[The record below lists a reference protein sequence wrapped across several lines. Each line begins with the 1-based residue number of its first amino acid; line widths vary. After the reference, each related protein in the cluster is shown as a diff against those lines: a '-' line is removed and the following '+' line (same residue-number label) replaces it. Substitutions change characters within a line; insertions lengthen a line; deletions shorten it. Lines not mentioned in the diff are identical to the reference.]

1 MDAPLLLLMCLC
13 YLKSVFKVL
22 LFFSKI
28 GTHPVIF
35 NNSVTL
41 GRIKALMLDS
51 FETNCALIARTC
63 QDTAASVTETSRG
76 FASRWGGKHATLR
89 SRSWGHRQIKLSTQF
104 RFLLKNRIFE
114 KCNLFFLSLQV
125 IKFLP
130 EIGTRPR
137 KFDSASF

>member
-1 MDAPLLLLMCLC
+1 MQKRNNRIFLTIRSNGTVSLREKSFPDYLGFVWTPPFYYSCAFV

-76 FASRWGGKHATLR
+76 FASRWGGKHATL
-89 SRSWGHRQIKLSTQF
+89 
-104 RFLLKNRIFE
+104 
-114 KCNLFFLSLQV
+114 
-125 IKFLP
+125 
-130 EIGTRPR
+130 
-137 KFDSASF
+137 